1 MFANICEYCSELSGS
16 VQKSETRLGRQLGSW
31 SRPAVGGGAVISQQ
45 LDCWSLDPELE
56 IGSKCL
62 RFIQPVD
69 ITFYNARTA
78 HIENK
83 VVKLNHYCIKL
94 TFEQIR
100 LMIFSLQSG

>member
-16 VQKSETRLGRQLGSW
+16 VQKSETRLGWQLSSW

-69 ITFYNARTA
+69 ITFYNAQHT
-78 HIENK
+78 
-83 VVKLNHYCIKL
+83 
-94 TFEQIR
+94 
-100 LMIFSLQSG
+100 